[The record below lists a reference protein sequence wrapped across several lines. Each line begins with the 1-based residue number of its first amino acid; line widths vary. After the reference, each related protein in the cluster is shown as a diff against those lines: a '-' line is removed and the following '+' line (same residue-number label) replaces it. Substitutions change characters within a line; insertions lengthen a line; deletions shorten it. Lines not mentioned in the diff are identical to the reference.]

1 MPVPDEQKLCED
13 FGHCEF
19 CDKCY
24 EDSKFVRVIFDNDK
38 EGKENEKRMFEM
50 CKDCRE
56 KCRIDKE
63 YEKYATEK
71 AFKLKLGRRV
81 KVKVY
86 DQD

>member
-1 MPVPDEQKLCED
+1 MEHRTLNENYQRIAEALIDTESDLQYIKDSRVRIAYLESDSTKKADADKLVL
-13 FGHCEF
+13 G
-19 CDKCY
+19 
-24 EDSKFVRVIFDNDK
+24 
-38 EGKENEKRMFEM
+38 
-50 CKDCRE
+50 
-56 KCRIDKE
+56 E